1 MDECKIPARSISML
15 VQIKQALLADNELA
29 HKVTGCGKFVATHY
43 IDDLIANACKLE
55 SLCHDYRANYNL
67 EHERVKE
74 FHKLLGGFEPDILSD
89 EEKAEVAALVEKW
102 RQKDEEV

>member
-1 MDECKIPARSISML
+1 MAECYIPARSISML

-29 HKVTGCGKFVATHY
+29 YKVTGCGKFVAARH
-43 IDDLIANACKLE
+43 IDDLITNACKLE
-55 SLCHDYRANYNL
+55 SLYHDCRANYNL

-89 EEKAEVAALVEKW
+89 EEKAEVTALVEKW
-102 RQKDEEV
+102 RQNDE